1 MNKPSA
7 LGLVERARALAPL
20 IAKEAEN
27 AEQARRLT
35 APVVSALIENGLYRS
50 LLPQSI
56 GGHEAPLEIQMQML
70 EEVAKADASTAWC
83 LGQCSVCGMV
93 AAYLDADTAREIFGA
108 PQSVLA
114 WGAIAHEARATDGG
128 YIANARWDFA
138 SGIRQADWLGAHVR
152 ILEADGTPRKR
163 PDGGPEIRTLLFPV
177 TSAVLYDVWDVIGLR
192 ATGTDSYSVENLFIP
207 ERFTALRDII
217 SAVREPGPLYKIA
230 THYVFAMGFGA
241 VSLGVARAMLDAV
254 TELARRKSPQGLS
267 VMRDNAAIQG
277 SIGHMEASLRA
288 ARAYLY
294 GTAAEIWAHL
304 VDGGNLTEQHRV
316 AMRLASTWTI
326 HQSASVVDTAYHMAG
341 ATAVFRANGFERRFR
356 DMHAIAQQIQARNAH
371 YEDAGRSILDNN
383 LDGPPKGR

>member
-20 IAKEAEN
+20 IAREAED

-35 APVVSALIENGLYRS
+35 EPVVSALIENGLYRS
-50 LLPQSI
+50 LLPQSA
-56 GGHEAPLEIQMQML
+56 GGHEAPLDMFMQML
-70 EEVAKADASTAWC
+70 EEVAKADASAAWC
-83 LGQCSVCGMV
+83 LGQCSVCGMI
-93 AAYLDADTAREIFGA
+93 AAYLDPATAREIFGA
-108 PQSVLA
+108 PQSILA
-114 WGAIAHEARATDGG
+114 WGAIAHEVRATDGG

-138 SGIRQADWLGAHVR
+138 SGIRQANWLGAHVR
-152 ILEADGTPRKR
+152 IVEADGTPRKR
-163 PDGGPEIRTLLFPV
+163 PDGGPEIRTVLFPA
-177 TSAVLYDVWDVIGLR
+177 TSATLYDVWDVIGLK
-192 ATGTDSYSVENLFIP
+192 ATGTDSYSVDNLFIP
-207 ERFTALRDII
+207 ERFTALRDVI

-241 VSLGVARAMLDAV
+241 VSLGVARATLDAV

-267 VMRDNAAIQG
+267 SMRDNAAIQG
-277 SIGHMEASLRA
+277 SIGRMEASLRA

-304 VDGGNLTEQHRV
+304 VGGGSLTEQHRV
-316 AMRLASTWTI
+316 AMRLASTFTI

-371 YEDAGRSILDNN
+371 YEDAGKAILDNN
-383 LDGPPKGR
+383 LDAPARGR